1 MPLKLNVG
9 LSRKVGEPN
18 YGSRGATVN
27 LELEVDSTLA
37 AEPDRLQ
44 ERIRELF
51 GLAKASVDEELRV
64 APSSPNF
71 PSQHATCQAA
81 DNTRQ
86 QHANG
91 RSGAARSATG
101 AYRSNGNGRQA
112 ANNPPPATASQI
124 RALHAIAKRL
134 GLILEAEIK
143 NRFDITDAAVLT
155 IAEASQLI
163 DELNATTA
171 GDRRRLL
178 L

>member
-1 MPLKLNVG
+1 MPLKLNIG
-9 LSRKVGEPN
+9 WSKKIGQPDF
-18 YGSRGATVN
+18 GSLGSSVH

-51 GLAKASVDEELRV
+51 GLAKASVDEELRG
-64 APSSPNF
+64 ASSSPNA
-71 PSQHATCQAA
+71 PGQHATGQAA

-91 RSGAARSATG
+91 RSGPARSATG
-101 AYRSNGNGRQA
+101 AYRSNGNGRQS
-112 ANNPPPATASQI
+112 NNPPPATASQI
-124 RALHAIAKRL
+124 RAIHAIAKRL
-134 GLILEAEIK
+134 GLSLEAEIQ

-163 DELNATTA
+163 DELNNNTA
-171 GDRRRLL
+171 VAGGRR
-178 L
+178 

>member
-51 GLAKASVDEELRV
+51 LLAKASVDEELRG
-64 APSSPNF
+64 APSSPNALG
-71 PSQHATCQAA
+71 QHATGQAA

-91 RSGAARSATG
+91 RSGAARSANG
-101 AYRSNGNGRQA
+101 AYRSNGNGRQS
-112 ANNPPPATASQI
+112 NNPPPATASQI
-124 RALHAIAKRL
+124 RALHAISNRL
-134 GLILEAEIK
+134 GLTLETVLED
-143 NRFDITDAAVLT
+143 RFNLSDAATLT
-155 IAEASQLI
+155 VAEASQLI
-163 DELNATTA
+163 DELNATNTA
-171 GDRRRLL
+171 NAGGRR
-178 L
+178 

>member
-27 LELEVDSTLA
+27 LEHEVDSTLA

-51 GLAKASVDEELRV
+51 LLAKASVDEELRGR
-64 APSSPNF
+64 PSSSNAPG
-71 PSQHATCQAA
+71 QHATGQPA
-81 DNTRQ
+81 DNTPQ

-91 RSGAARSATG
+91 RSGAARSANG
-101 AYRSNGNGRQA
+101 AYRSNGNGRQT

-124 RALHAIAKRL
+124 RALHAIANRL
-134 GLILEAEIK
+134 GLNLETVVQ
-143 NRFDITDAAVLT
+143 NRFNLSDAATLT
-155 IAEASQLI
+155 VAEASQLI
-163 DELNATTA
+163 DELNATNTATA
-171 GDRRRLL
+171 GGRR
-178 L
+178 